1 MMQHKFADSLDM
13 GGGVRANY
21 KSQYWD
27 GTKYIATYVIT
38 KSPFSWQVND
48 ELYINSPVYDFVD
61 DINEWN
67 D

>member
-1 MMQHKFADSLDM
+1 MQHSFRPTLDM
-13 GGGVRANY
+13 GGGVVADY

-27 GTKYIATYVIT
+27 GNRYIATYVIT

-48 ELYINSPVYDFVD
+48 EFNVGSPVYNYVD

-67 D
+67 N

>member
-1 MMQHKFADSLDM
+1 MMQHKFVDSIDM

-38 KSPFSWQVND
+38 KSPFTWQVIAGMWID
-48 ELYINSPVYDFVD
+48 RQ
-61 DINEWN
+61 
-67 D
+67 